1 MSLSPRDFAL
11 VQRLQERFGVPQALL
26 NGLLK
31 RHTPDTPLEAM
42 LLDAGVVTAEQLE
55 SLTRSLPRFTQ
66 PVMHSEVPFIS
77 GPAVLLG
84 PGDLVPPPPAAPE
97 ASGESVRGATSPP
110 AFDEA
115 DLPFALQAEGDSYE
129 PPASPAAPGELADLP
144 EIWAGPGPADSR
156 DVTGERPSQEFQTKV
171 ADDADQ
177 FAHDVVAAAQTPP
190 PTPESRADLPTLTNG
205 AGRYTLQDEIARGG
219 MGRIVRAVDANIDR
233 PVAMKLLIRGAQE
246 QMGLQ
251 LRFTEEAQITG
262 QLQHPNIVPVYDVG
276 TLDDGQIYFTM
287 KLVQGR
293 TLRDV
298 IRGMRN
304 EDPVILA
311 EFTRTRMLIAFQQ
324 VCMGLAYA
332 HSRGVIHR
340 DLKPSNIMFGDFGET
355 LLMDWGLAKIVKGPE
370 ETENDARVKSH
381 REALSYWATRHGEV
395 IGTPGYMPPELALGL
410 LDEVDQ
416 RSDIY
421 SLGAIIYEVLTLRA
435 PYAGKDAKA
444 ILRKL
449 LREPVVP
456 PRQRAPD
463 RQIPEELEE
472 ICMRCLAKDREQR
485 FPSALALREALEE
498 FLTGQ
503 REDERRTREARRHI
517 VDAHAH
523 ARIHELRRLSA
534 EKLAGDVERLRHR
547 TLPWDG
553 PERRRPLWEAENRL
567 ESTRREV
574 VEAYTHAVQSWREA
588 LANDPE
594 SLEARD
600 GLCALYWTRF
610 LDAENERDWAGMVHY
625 HTLLQAL
632 DTDRYTARLRGDG
645 KLTILTEPPG
655 ARAVLFRYVER
666 DKVLTPEVP
675 MDLGRTPVN
684 LGTLAMGSYLAVVRA
699 PGLRDT
705 QVPVHVAR
713 LGEVDIRVRL
723 RPDNA
728 LGAGFVYVPGG
739 MAWVGGDPHASWPLP
754 REEVHVEDFCLARLP
769 VSCRQYLDFLNDLA
783 TADLEQARRRVPRLF
798 ANGGTLFPEHTE
810 GRFSIPAVGMTGEPW
825 DPNWPVFG
833 VSALDAEA
841 YCAWRSRADAV
852 RYRLPT
858 ELEWEKAARGSDAR
872 VFPWG
877 NTWEPTY
884 CKCAHARP
892 GPSSPEP
899 CGSYPQDRSPFGVMD
914 LAGGVADWTS
924 STTAGT
930 ERIVRGGSWNQLDL
944 HARAASRHAQA
955 PENVSTHVGFRLA
968 RDL

>member
-1 MSLSPRDFAL
+1 MTLSPRDLAL
-11 VQRLQERFGVPQALL
+11 VQLLQQRFGIPDALL
-26 NGLLK
+26 RGLLK
-31 RHTPDTPLEAM
+31 QHTPDTPLESM
-42 LLDAGVVTAEQLE
+42 LRDAGIISAEQLQ
-55 SLTRSLPRFTQ
+55 SLARDLPSDAASSAHALSA
-66 PVMHSEVPFIS
+66 PVSDPS
-77 GPAVLLG
+77 
-84 PGDLVPPPPAAPE
+84 DLP
-97 ASGESVRGATSPP
+97 
-110 AFDEA
+110 
-115 DLPFALQAEGDSYE
+115 DLPFILNAPTD
-129 PPASPAAPGELADLP
+129 ASIEVLPLAVSDETSSVP
-144 EIWAGPGPADSR
+144 DVWAGPMHPNSAENPAEPD
-156 DVTGERPSQEFQTKV
+156 SQEFETRV
-171 ADDADQ
+171 APDAEQ
-177 FAHDVVAAAQTPP
+177 FAQEVVAAAVSPP
-190 PTPESRADLPTLTNG
+190 PLAESRADLPSLVNG
-205 AGRYTLQDEIARGG
+205 PGRYTLTEEIARGG
-219 MGRIVRAVDANIDR
+219 MGRIVRAIDANIDR

-304 EDPVILA
+304 EDPVVLA

-370 ETENDARVKSH
+370 HTENDARVKSH

-456 PRQRAPD
+456 LRQRAPD
-463 RQIPEELEE
+463 RNIPEELED

-485 FPSALALREALEE
+485 FPSALALREALED

-503 REDERRTREARRHI
+503 REDERRTREARRHVI
-517 VDAHAH
+517 DAHAH
-523 ARIHELRRLSA
+523 ARVHELRRLSS
-534 EKLAGDVERLRHR
+534 EKLAGEVERLRHR

-553 PERRRPLWEAENRL
+553 PERRRPLWDAEQRL

-594 SLEARD
+594 NLEARD

-610 LDAENERDWAGMVHY
+610 LDAENESDWAGMVHY
-625 HTLLQAL
+625 HTLLQGL
-632 DTDRYTARLRGDG
+632 DTDRYTGRLRGDG
-645 KLTILTEPPG
+645 KLTVLTEPPG

-666 DKVLTPEVP
+666 DKVLTPEMP
-675 MDLGRTPVN
+675 MDLGRTPVI
-684 LGTLAMGSYLAVVRA
+684 LDSLPMGSYLAVLRT

-713 LGEVDIRVRL
+713 LGEVDIKVRL

-728 LGAGFVYVPGG
+728 LGAGFVYIPGG
-739 MAWVGGDPHASWPLP
+739 MAWVGGDSQASWPLP
-754 REEVHVEDFCLARLP
+754 REEVYVEDFCLARLP
-769 VSCRQYLDFLNDLA
+769 VSCRQYLDFLNALA
-783 TADLEQARRRVPRLF
+783 RTDLEAARHRVPRLF
-798 ANGGTLFPEHTE
+798 ANGGALFPEH
-810 GRFSIPAVGMTGEPW
+810 GDGHFSIPAVGMTGEPW

-833 VSALDAEA
+833 VSAHDAEA
-841 YCAWRSRADAV
+841 YCAWRTAADGI
-852 RYRLPT
+852 RYRLAT
-858 ELEWEKAARGSDAR
+858 ELEWEKAARGADAR

-914 LAGGVADWTS
+914 LAGGVSDWTS
-924 STTAGT
+924 SATAGT
-930 ERIVRGGSWNQLDL
+930 ERIVRGGSWSQLDL

>member
-1 MSLSPRDFAL
+1 MNPTVREQAL
-11 VQRLQERFGVPQALL
+11 LTVLKESFGVPEALVRGIL
-26 NGLLK
+26 RG
-31 RHTPDTPLEAM
+31 RAPDQPIEAA
-42 LLDAGVVTAEQLE
+42 LLDAGVVSPDQLAA
-55 SLTRSLPRFTQ
+55 LIARLP
-66 PVMHSEVPFIS
+66 SE
-77 GPAVLLG
+77 
-84 PGDLVPPPPAAPE
+84 PAAP
-97 ASGESVRGATSPP
+97 AAPGVATNRLTGPTMPP
-110 AFDEA
+110 AEDDA
-115 DLPFALQAEGDSYE
+115 DLPFAIAADSGA
-129 PPASPAAPGELADLP
+129 ASPLDPADGPHPVAPVDGDVP
-144 EIWAGPGPADSR
+144 EIWAGPVAADSHEA
-156 DVTGERPSQEFQTKV
+156 TGDRGFQELATKV
-171 ADDADQ
+171 AADADQ
-177 FAHDVVAAAQTPP
+177 FAHDVVAAAVTPP
-190 PTPESRADLPTLTNG
+190 PTPESRADLPQLVNG
-205 AGRYTLQDEIARGG
+205 PGRYVLTDEIARGG
-219 MGRIVRAVDANIDR
+219 MGRIVRAIDTNIDR

-276 TLDDGQIYFTM
+276 TLDDDQIYFTM

-293 TLRDV
+293 TLREV

-304 EDPVILA
+304 EDPAVLG
-311 EFTRTRMLIAFQQ
+311 EFTRTRLLIAFQQ

-355 LLMDWGLAKIVKGPE
+355 LLMDWGLAKIMKTPDAPGE
-370 ETENDARVKSH
+370 DARVKSH
-381 REALSYWATRHGEV
+381 REMLSYWATRHGEV

-421 SLGAIIYEVLTLRA
+421 SLGAILYEVLTLRA

-463 RQIPEELEE
+463 RDIPEELEE
-472 ICMRCLAKDREQR
+472 ICLRCLAKDREQR
-485 FPSALALREALEE
+485 YPSALALREALEE
-498 FLTGQ
+498 FLAGQ
-503 REDERRTREARRHI
+503 RESERRGREARRHV

-523 ARIHELRRLSA
+523 ARIHELRRLA
-534 EKLAGDVERLRHR
+534 ADKLAGEVERLRHR

-553 PERRRPLWEAENRL
+553 PERRRPLWEAEQRL
-567 ESTRREV
+567 EATRREV

-588 LANDPE
+588 LSNDTE
-594 SLEARD
+594 NMEARD

-625 HTLLQAL
+625 ETLLQAL

-645 KLTILTEPPG
+645 KLTLFTDPPG

-666 DKVLTPEVP
+666 DKVLTPEMP
-675 MDLGRTPVN
+675 YDLGRTPVTLES
-684 LGTLAMGSYLAVVRA
+684 LGMGSYLAVLRA

-728 LGAGFVYVPGG
+728 LGAGFVYIPAGT
-739 MAWVGGDPHASWPLP
+739 AWVGGDANASWPLP
-754 REEVHVEDFCLARLP
+754 REEVYVEDFGLSRLP
-769 VSCRQYLDFLNDLA
+769 VSCRQYLDFLADLA
-783 TADLEQARRRVPRLF
+783 RVDLEAARRRVPRLF
-798 ANGGTLFPEHTE
+798 ANGGPLFPEIEPGH
-810 GRFSIPAVGMTGEPW
+810 FAIPAVSITGEPW

-833 VSALDAEA
+833 VSAFDAEA
-841 YCAWRSRADAV
+841 YCEWRSRQDGV

-858 ELEWEKAARGSDAR
+858 ELEWEKAARGTDAR
-872 VFPWG
+872 AFPWG
-877 NTWEPTY
+877 NAWEPTY
-884 CKCAHARP
+884 AKCAHSRP
-892 GPSSPEP
+892 GPASPEP

-924 STTAGT
+924 STTAGA

-955 PENVSTHVGFRLA
+955 PETVSTHVGFRLA
-968 RDL
+968 RDV

>member
-1 MSLSPRDFAL
+1 MHLTARDLAL
-11 VQRLQERFGVPQALL
+11 LTLLQERFGVPEALVR
-26 NGLLK
+26 GLL
-31 RHTPDTPLEAM
+31 RTRAPDQPIESIL
-42 LLDAGVVTAEQLE
+42 LE
-55 SLTRSLPRFTQ
+55 SGLVSPPQLAALSARLP
-66 PVMHSEVPFIS
+66 
-77 GPAVLLG
+77 
-84 PGDLVPPPPAAPE
+84 PE
-97 ASGESVRGATSPP
+97 APATPP
-110 AFDEA
+110 DPAPPGRMEPGPTDDET
-115 DLPFALQAEGDSYE
+115 DLPFAIAAD
-129 PPASPAAPGELADLP
+129 SPAPVAEPIDPAGADVP
-144 EIWAGPGPADSR
+144 EVWAGPPGADSHEA
-156 DVTGERPSQEFQTKV
+156 TGDRGFQELATKV
-171 ADDADQ
+171 AEDADQ
-177 FAHDVVAAAQTPP
+177 FAHDVAAAAITPP
-190 PTPESRADLPTLTNG
+190 PAPESRADLPPLVNG
-205 AGRYTLQDEIARGG
+205 PGRYLLTDEIARGG
-219 MGRIVRAVDANIDR
+219 MGRIVRAIDTNIDR

-276 TLDDGQIYFTM
+276 TLDDDQIYFTM

-293 TLRDV
+293 TLREV

-304 EDPVILA
+304 EDPAVLQ
-311 EFTRTRMLIAFQQ
+311 EFTRTRLLIAFQQ

-355 LLMDWGLAKIVKGPE
+355 LLMDWGLAKIIKTP
-370 ETENDARVKSH
+370 DAGIDDAKVKSH
-381 REALSYWATRHGEV
+381 REMLSYWATRHGEV

-421 SLGAIIYEVLTLRA
+421 SLGAILYEVLTLRA

-463 RQIPEELEE
+463 RDIPEELEE
-472 ICMRCLAKDREQR
+472 ICLRCLAKDREQR

-498 FLTGQ
+498 FLAGQ
-503 REDERRTREARRHI
+503 RESERRGREARRHV

-523 ARIHELRRLSA
+523 ARIHELRRLAA
-534 EKLAGDVERLRHR
+534 EKLAGEVERLRHR

-553 PERRRPLWEAENRL
+553 PERRRPLWEAEQRL
-567 ESTRREV
+567 EATRREV

-588 LANDPE
+588 LANDAE
-594 SLEARD
+594 NLEARD

-610 LDAENERDWAGMVHY
+610 LDAENDRDWAGMVHY
-625 HTLLQAL
+625 QTLLQAL

-645 KLTILTEPPG
+645 KLTLFTDPPG

-666 DKVLTPEVP
+666 DKVLTPEMP
-675 MDLGRTPVN
+675 YDLGRTPVT
-684 LGTLAMGSYLAVVRA
+684 LDALAMGSYLAVLRA

-713 LGEVDIRVRL
+713 L
-723 RPDNA
+723 DNA
-728 LGAGFVYVPGG
+728 LGAGFVYIPAGT
-739 MAWVGGDPHASWPLP
+739 AWVGGDPHASWPLP
-754 REEVHVEDFCLARLP
+754 REEVHVEDFCMARLP
-769 VSCRQYLDFLNDLA
+769 VSCRQYLDFLDDVA
-783 TADLEQARRRVPRLF
+783 RFDPDAARRRVPRLF
-798 ANGGTLFPEHTE
+798 ANGGALFPEVEPGH
-810 GRFSIPAVGMTGEPW
+810 FAIPAVGMTGEPW

-833 VSALDAEA
+833 ISAFDAEA
-841 YCAWRSRADAV
+841 YCEWRSRQDGV

-858 ELEWEKAARGSDAR
+858 ELEWEKAARGTDAR
-872 VFPWG
+872 AFPWG
-877 NTWEPTY
+877 NAWEPTY
-884 CKCAHARP
+884 TKCAHARP

-968 RDL
+968 RDV